1 MKVFETVKE
10 LRKYASENYVENG
23 EIFICKEEIKTPIKY
38 KFFTTSDA
46 EFHNREKQ
54 RFGDWFF
61 KWIRYKDMNEYTT
74 NQPIGSTAEGS
85 EWQTEPQKNNCG
97 EKYCSRI
104 HPDEPPKR
112 NLEQQLCDVLI
123 NHTGEHG
130 QNEGAVE
137 CLERIIRERDLLLKR
152 AVEDMLKPADKK

>member
-1 MKVFETVKE
+1 MKKYQLTAETK
-10 LRKYASENYVENG
+10 ADH
-23 EIFICKEEIKTPIKY
+23 KTPV
-38 KFFTTSDA
+38 
-46 EFHNREKQ
+46 
-54 RFGDWFF
+54 
-61 KWIRYKDMNEYTT
+61 
-74 NQPIGSTAEGS
+74 
-85 EWQTEPQKNNCG
+85 NNCG

-104 HPDEPPKR
+104 HPANEPPKR

-152 AVEDMLKPADKK
+152 AVESMLKPAHY